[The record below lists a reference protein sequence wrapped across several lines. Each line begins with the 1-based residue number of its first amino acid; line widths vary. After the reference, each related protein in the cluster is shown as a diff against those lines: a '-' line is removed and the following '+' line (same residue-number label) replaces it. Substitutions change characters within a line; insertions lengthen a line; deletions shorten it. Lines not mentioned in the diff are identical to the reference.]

1 MTLVVTNKPHCGWL
15 YGGLAGWLALLGVV
29 AEFIVMCADHGS
41 LECLVVLEPENL
53 CIWVMCWWWWWQQ
66 ASIYLCEN
74 VEWQLER
81 KRGVKKPQ
89 SGLWHLDIEV
99 HSSAYIFCTRWSRPA
114 SDELKSV
121 HNWKGLSG
129 HMHDDAR
136 YVPYTESVLHAWWWR
151 RKDVEFVS
159 PKQDS
164 TGLWHLGF
172 IKTTAPWYCTVQCG
186 KTKTK

>member
-1 MTLVVTNKPHCGWL
+1 MEGW
-15 YGGLAGWLALLGVV
+15 LAGWLALLGVL
-29 AEFIVMCADHGS
+29 AEFIVLCADHGS
-41 LECLVVLEPENL
+41 LVCLLVLEPENL
-53 CIWVMCWWWWWQQ
+53 CMWVMCCCYLTNIYCCCCCCWQQ

-81 KRGVKKPQ
+81 KRGVKKQQ

-99 HSSAYIFCTRWSRPA
+99 HSSAYVLCTRWSRPA

-136 YVPYTESVLHAWWWR
+136 YVPCTESVLHAWWWR

-159 PKQDS
+159 P
-164 TGLWHLGF
+164 
-172 IKTTAPWYCTVQCG
+172 
-186 KTKTK
+186 